1 MYIVERKELGSRKWK
16 AEPIKFE
23 KLEEAEK
30 YAEELYK
37 EGKTARVVDERY
49 RK

>member
-1 MYIVERKELGSRKWK
+1 MYLIESKEGKTWK
-16 AEPIKFE
+16 KEPITFE
-23 KLEEAEK
+23 RLEAAEK

-37 EGKTARVVDERY
+37 EGKTVKVVDERY

>member
-1 MYIVERKELGSRKWK
+1 MYIIETKDGKKWEK
-16 AEPIKFE
+16 EPITFE
-23 KLEEAEK
+23 RLNDAAK

>member
-1 MYIVERKELGSRKWK
+1 MYLIETKELGSRKWK

-37 EGKTARVVDERY
+37 EGKTVRVVDERY

>member
-30 YAEELYK
+30 YAEQLYK
-37 EGKTARVVDERY
+37 QVVCARVVDERY